1 MLVAGCTAGE
11 ERANPRP
18 PVLDLLERKQEAHDR
33 LPPGSPALVSI
44 FADSSRSIGGTG
56 MYEFFL
62 ARGLVT
68 RYCVIA
74 IDIYRV
80 QVGRACGGGVFD
92 GELAEGI
99 RFAFGEFFA
108 DSVPGAQSYM
118 QLSAQF
124 SLSIDEPAP
133 MIYPALEEI
142 LARPQAP
149 PDIPPGLDLE
159 RGWAYPE
166 SYRLLAND
174 RGSVYHIARPQRSR
188 SLVCV
193 SLYEQDEYG
202 NGRGSGSCGAKDV
215 VVYTADGLAAHF
227 SAVGFEGES
236 PEGWRQVTPL
246 LRVKDTRPE
255 ERRVFP

>member
-1 MLVAGCTAGE
+1 ME
-11 ERANPRP
+11 Q
-18 PVLDLLERKQEAHDR
+18 KQEIYDR

-44 FADSSRSIGGTG
+44 FPDSSRSIGGTG
-56 MYEFFL
+56 MHEFFL
-62 ARGLVT
+62 ARGLVA

-74 IDIYRV
+74 IDIYKV
-80 QVGRACGGGVFD
+80 QVGQACGGGAFD

-108 DSVPGAQSYM
+108 GSVPGSQSYM
-118 QLSAQF
+118 QLNLQFSAQF

-142 LARPQAP
+142 LARPQTP

-159 RGWAYPE
+159 HGWAYPE

-174 RGSVYHIARPQRSR
+174 RGSVYHIAMPQRSR

-193 SLYEQDEYG
+193 SLYEQDEFG
-202 NGRGSGSCGAKDV
+202 NGRGSGSCGTKDV
-215 VVYTADGLAAHF
+215 VVYAADGLAAHF
-227 SAVGFEGES
+227 SAVGFEGET

-246 LRVKDTRPE
+246 LRVKDTQPE
-255 ERRVFP
+255 ARRVFP